1 MSNENEQDP
10 PPPDDDHVRPGDSTP
25 SIGSTTSEPTL
36 ALPQPP
42 PPTPPEPDG
51 TTFGPN
57 GLSSGCRVILFL
69 LVYLL
74 FDFALYVIS
83 YFHNAKPFKNFMQP
97 EPRMWDSATSVAA
110 TLLATLLFAWL
121 ERRRLGDYGLP
132 PGEAFRARFWIGG
145 LTGFAEVA
153 LFIGILAL
161 TGHVTVGPQQ
171 LHGAAVVRLASLWG
185 IVFLLVGMSEEL
197 LMRGYMLTTLTRG
210 IGFWPS
216 AVATSLLFAAM
227 HIPNRGETSF
237 GLFQV
242 FVFGMIASLML
253 RRTGSLWL
261 PIGYHAFWDWGQSY
275 FYGVADSGFLV
286 DGSLFRAKLT
296 GPILLTG
303 GSVGPEGSIVV
314 SLMLIATGGLVITIW
329 NPARR
334 GQTKT
339 MATISTPDEES
350 EGRHEDRAH
359 T

>member
-1 MSNENEQDP
+1 MSDENEHETP
-10 PPPDDDHVRPGDSTP
+10 RETAPLSESPNPNLHPPDPVPRSQ
-25 SIGSTTSEPTL
+25 EP
-36 ALPQPP
+36 
-42 PPTPPEPDG
+42 

-57 GLSSGCRVILFL
+57 GLPAGCRVILFL
-69 LVYLL
+69 LAYLL
-74 FDFALYVIS
+74 FAFALCFVPYL
-83 YFHNAKPFKNFMQP
+83 HNPKAFKNFMQP

-132 PGEAFRARFWIGG
+132 LGEAFRARFWIGG

-161 TGHVTVGPQQ
+161 TGHGTVGPQQ
-171 LHGAAVVRLASLWG
+171 LHGPAVVRLASLWG

-216 AVATSLLFAAM
+216 AVATSLLFAVM

-303 GSVGPEGSIVV
+303 GSVGPEGSVVV
-314 SLMLIATGGLVITIW
+314 SLILMATGGLVIAVW
-329 NPARR
+329 KPALSA
-334 GQTKT
+334 QTKT
-339 MATISTPDEES
+339 MATTSPPDEGS
-350 EGRHEDRAH
+350 EGHHNDRAH